1 MSTGDTDPWE
11 EVAADG
17 TDPELLARTVG
28 RLTLPDG
35 DPRSLAKEAVE
46 RHLRPELGE
55 GPAQASPE
63 EPTSLLRA
71 IAPPLDAGG
80 FRRAAAAATEWRRL
94 DVTAALVG
102 DPTYP
107 RRLAEGWPATGAP
120 PLLAWRGPAEGLP
133 DRPAVAI
140 VGARRASPYG
150 TGVAAWLA
158 SAAADAGALVV
169 SGGAVGIDAAAHG
182 AAVDT
187 PGGTVAVLGCGH
199 GVSYPRVHARR
210 DGLFA
215 DILRS
220 GGWLLS
226 ELPPDAEPRPFRVLA
241 RNRLVAG
248 LADVVVVVEGGP
260 RSGSLRTATAALDRG
275 VPVMAVPGD
284 VRAPGSAAPHALLA
298 DGAAPCREPAD
309 LLEALRVV
317 APHPD
322 DGGGAA
328 DALGVLPPPVRA
340 ELAER
345 WPRPIRLDDLAT
357 AAEVPTARLLG
368 LLTKARIAGEVA
380 QSAEGIRLTRAPDR
394 ASR

>member
-1 MSTGDTDPWE
+1 MSGAGVGAARQ
-11 EVAADG
+11 VAAHG
-17 TDPELLARTVG
+17 TDHALLARVVG

-35 DPRSLAKEAVE
+35 DPRSLAREAVE
-46 RHLRPELGE
+46 RHLNPELGQR
-55 GPAQASPE
+55 AARADASRPR
-63 EPTSLLRA
+63 PLLEA
-71 IAPPLDAGG
+71 IALPLDADAS
-80 FRRAAAAATEWRRL
+80 RRVSGVLAEWCRL
-94 DVTAALVG
+94 QVRAALVG
-102 DPTYP
+102 DRAYP

-120 PLLAWRGPAEGLP
+120 PLLAWRGPAGGLP
-133 DRPAVAI
+133 DRPSVAI
-140 VGARRASPYG
+140 VGARRATPYG

-199 GVSYPRVHARR
+199 AVDYPRAHARP

-215 DILRS
+215 RILRS

-248 LADVVVVVEGGP
+248 LADVVVVVEGGA

-275 VPVMAVPGD
+275 IAVMAVPGD
-284 VRAPGSAAPHALLA
+284 VRAPGSSAPHALLA

-309 LLEALRVV
+309 LLEALRV
-317 APHPD
+317 ATP
-322 DGGGAA
+322 DGGSDDDPEHRGVS
-328 DALGVLPPPVRA
+328 VLPRPVRA
-340 ELAER
+340 ELAKR

-357 AAEVPTARLLG
+357 ATEVPAARLLG
-368 LLTKARIAGEVA
+368 LLTKARVAGEVA

-394 ASR
+394 V